1 LRVSD
6 PARKLSP
13 QRFGSHPK
21 HLKRTGNYAL
31 SREREGV
38 DNVIRSTLLAASRN
52 PWLERQFRTRKFTR
66 RAVRKFMPG
75 ESLDE
80 ALEAAKE
87 ERSRGAGVLLTL
99 LGENVAD
106 RDEAMRVSGHYK
118 TVLERFR
125 NNAMVGEGGP
135 PSEISVKLTHLGL
148 DLGDGVAGDAMEAI
162 LAHPGAKDG
171 TVWVD
176 MEDSSYVDRTLE
188 IYLDLLSGHSD
199 LGICLQAYLRRTPAD
214 LERVLEAGG
223 CVRLV
228 KGAYREPA
236 EVAFPKKADVD
247 RAYVELGRVLKGRP
261 PGEGRRHVLGTHD
274 PKMVEGILGAEGDGG
289 ATGLE
294 VQMLYGI
301 AREFQQ
307 ELLDRGVPF
316 GCLISYGDHW
326 FPWYMR
332 RLAERPAN
340 IGFVVRSIFRA

>member
-1 LRVSD
+1 
-6 PARKLSP
+6 
-13 QRFGSHPK
+13 
-21 HLKRTGNYAL
+21 
-31 SREREGV
+31 
-38 DNVIRSTLLAASRN
+38 
-52 PWLERQFRTRKFTR
+52 
-66 RAVRKFMPG
+66 MPG

-80 ALEAAKE
+80 ALEAAQE

-99 LGENVAD
+99 LGENVAT
-106 RDEAMRVSGHYK
+106 RDEAMGVSAHYK
-118 TVLERFR
+118 TVLERFG
-125 NNAMVGEGGP
+125 NDGMVREGGP
-135 PSEISVKLTHLGL
+135 RSEISVKLTHVGL
-148 DLGDGVAGDAMEAI
+148 DLGVEVAGDAMEAI

-176 MEDSSYVDRTLE
+176 MEDSGYVDRTLG
-188 IYLDLLSGHSD
+188 IYLDLLAGHPN

-214 LERVLEAGG
+214 LERILNAGG
-223 CVRLV
+223 AIRLV

-236 EVAFPKKADVD
+236 EVAFPKKEDVD
-247 RAYVELGRVLKGRP
+247 RAYVELGRALKGRP
-261 PGEGRRHVLGTHD
+261 PAEGRRHVLGTHD
-274 PKMVEGILGAEGDGG
+274 PKMVEAILGESGGEGKG
-289 ATGLE
+289 GLE

-340 IGFVVRSIFRA
+340 IGFVVRSMFRA

>member
-1 LRVSD
+1 M
-6 PARKLSP
+6 
-13 QRFGSHPK
+13 
-21 HLKRTGNYAL
+21 
-31 SREREGV
+31 
-38 DNVIRSTLLAASRN
+38 LLAASRN
-52 PWLERQFRTRKFTR
+52 PWLERQFRTRKFAR

-99 LGENVAD
+99 LGENVAT
-106 RDEAMRVSGHYK
+106 RDEAMGVSAHYR
-118 TVLERFR
+118 TVLERFGTDGMAR
-125 NNAMVGEGGP
+125 DGGP
-135 PSEISVKLTHLGL
+135 RSEVSVKLTHVGL
-148 DLGDGVAGDAMEAI
+148 DLGVEVAGDAMEAI
-162 LAHPGAKDG
+162 LTHPVAKDG

-176 MEDSSYVDRTLE
+176 MEDSGYVDRTLGV
-188 IYLDLLSGHSD
+188 YLELLAGHPN
-199 LGICLQAYLRRTPAD
+199 LGLCLQAYLRRTPAD
-214 LERVLEAGG
+214 LQRVLDAGG
-223 CVRLV
+223 AIRLV

-247 RAYVELGRVLKGRP
+247 RAYVELGHLLRGRP

-274 PKMVEGILGAEGDGG
+274 PKMVEAILGGSGG
-289 ATGLE
+289 EDPAGLE

-340 IGFVVRSIFRA
+340 IGFVVRSLFRA

>member
-1 LRVSD
+1 
-6 PARKLSP
+6 
-13 QRFGSHPK
+13 
-21 HLKRTGNYAL
+21 
-31 SREREGV
+31 
-38 DNVIRSTLLAASRN
+38 
-52 PWLERQFRTRKFTR
+52 
-66 RAVRKFMPG
+66 MPG

-99 LGENVAD
+99 LGENVAN
-106 RDEAMRVSGHYK
+106 RDEAMGVSGHYK

-125 NNAMVGEGGP
+125 NDAMVGGDSP
-135 PSEISVKLTHLGL
+135 RSEVSVKLTHLGL
-148 DLGDGVAGDAMEAI
+148 DLGDEVAGDAMEAI
-162 LAHPGAKDG
+162 LAHPGARDG

-176 MEDSSYVDRTLE
+176 MEDSSYVDRTLG
-188 IYLDLLSGHSD
+188 IYLDLLSAHPD
-199 LGICLQAYLRRTPAD
+199 LGLCLQAYLRRTPAD
-214 LERVLEAGG
+214 LEQVLDAGG

-236 EVAFPKKADVD
+236 AVAFPKKSDVD
-247 RAYVELGRVLKGRP
+247 EAYVELGKVLKGRP

-274 PKMVEGILGAEGDGG
+274 PKMVEGILGDSGG
-289 ATGLE
+289 AGIDSGTLE

-340 IGFVVRSIFRA
+340 IGFVMRSMFRA

>member
-1 LRVSD
+1 
-6 PARKLSP
+6 
-13 QRFGSHPK
+13 
-21 HLKRTGNYAL
+21 
-31 SREREGV
+31 
-38 DNVIRSTLLAASRN
+38 
-52 PWLERQFRTRKFTR
+52 
-66 RAVRKFMPG
+66 MPG

-80 ALEAAKE
+80 ALEAAQE

-99 LGENVAD
+99 LGENVAT
-106 RDEAMRVSGHYK
+106 RDEAMGVSAHYK
-118 TVLERFR
+118 TVLERFG
-125 NNAMVGEGGP
+125 NDGMVREGGP
-135 PSEISVKLTHLGL
+135 RSEISVKLTHVGL
-148 DLGDGVAGDAMEAI
+148 DLGVEVAGDAMEAI

-176 MEDSSYVDRTLE
+176 MEDSGYVDRTLG
-188 IYLDLLSGHSD
+188 IYLDILARHPN
-199 LGICLQAYLRRTPAD
+199 LGLCLQAYLRRTPED
-214 LERVLEAGG
+214 LERVLNAGG
-223 CVRLV
+223 AIRLV

-236 EVAFPKKADVD
+236 EVAFPKKEDVD

-261 PGEGRRHVLGTHD
+261 PPEGRRHVLGTHD
-274 PKMVEGILGAEGDGG
+274 PKMVEAILGESGGEGKG
-289 ATGLE
+289 GLE

-340 IGFVVRSIFRA
+340 IGFVVRSMFRA